1 MISQRKRSALGAAEA
16 KDTQARRAEE
26 KLMARPVSGARQ
38 TFESA
43 AQIRERAASH
53 LKKPAAR
60 SAGFGASCTDPVD
73 GTKSE
78 VGGRDRSTPTCAQVS
93 QFCGGSRGAKGG
105 YHA

>member
-1 MISQRKRSALGAAEA
+1 MKLGYAALTTSCAPNTGTAIG
-16 KDTQARRAEE
+16 
-26 KLMARPVSGARQ
+26 L
-38 TFESA
+38 A